1 MKIFRHHVSLIACG
15 VLLCAMTAR
24 AVPLAEYQERVRL
37 AVEDLDDLSDA
48 LTTDEDESAAQGR
61 SEIDAA
67 ARLREVREHL
77 PQSERVEWAGG
88 ALAVDNS
95 WLHWSLDQYEKLPGA
110 SNTEKVIALSQ
121 MAERLRALDDRLAE
135 ATSAPVATRDKET
148 EKGRLEAILRRA
160 EFNKEAARGGALRR
174 LWERFVKWLES
185 LSPESKPLQP
195 GTARGVSTV
204 GRYFVYALGLA
215 VVAVVLWF
223 YGPRVFRRNVSHKK
237 QRGEARV
244 VLGEQ
249 LAPEQ
254 TGADL
259 LAEAER
265 LAHNGDWRGAVRKAY
280 IAVLCELGDRQ
291 IIRLAQHK
299 TNRDYLRAI
308 ARERATLHSD
318 MQPLTTNYERLWYGL
333 ASADETDWTDFRA
346 RCKHA
351 LGSA

>member
-1 MKIFRHHVSLIACG
+1 MRALLTCG
-15 VLLCAMTAR
+15 LLLCAVTAG
-24 AVPLAEYQERVRL
+24 AAPLAEYQERVRL

-48 LTTDEDESAAQGR
+48 LAPDEDESEAQGQ
-61 SEIDAA
+61 SETNVAA
-67 ARLREVREHL
+67 LLREVREHL
-77 PQSERVEWAGG
+77 PPGERVEWAGG

-95 WLHWSLDQYEKLPGA
+95 WLHQSLDQYEKLSGA

-135 ATSAPVATRDKET
+135 AMNAPAAARDKEA

-160 EFNKEAARGGALRR
+160 EFNQEAARGGALRR
-174 LWERFVKWLES
+174 LWERFVKWLEG
-185 LSPESKPLQP
+185 LLPESKPLQP
-195 GTARGVSTV
+195 GTVRGVSTV

-215 VVAVVLWF
+215 VVAAVLWF

-237 QRGEARV
+237 QRREARV

-265 LAHNGDWRGAVRKAY
+265 LAHSGDWRGAVRKAY
-280 IAVLCELGDRQ
+280 IAVLCELGDRH

-308 ARERATLHSD
+308 ARERAALYGD

-346 RCKHA
+346 RCRHA
-351 LGSA
+351 LRSA